1 MRSTTDSF
9 GASTS
14 AVVVAVFTGLVVV
27 PASRG
32 DGVIAMAIVNT
43 VALIDAVALVQPV
56 ALIAAVAFFIADNCS
71 ILIILISLI
80 LYLPDRPNSLVL
92 KFDPSYDERFK
103 NPINS
108 IISC

>member
-14 AVVVAVFTGLVVV
+14 AVVVAAFKGLVVV

-43 VALIDAVALVQPV
+43 VALVQPV